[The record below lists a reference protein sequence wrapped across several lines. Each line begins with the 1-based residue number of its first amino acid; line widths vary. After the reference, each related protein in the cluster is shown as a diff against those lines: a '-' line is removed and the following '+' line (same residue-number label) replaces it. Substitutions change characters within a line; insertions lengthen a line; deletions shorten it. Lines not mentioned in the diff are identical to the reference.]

1 MDRPLAL
8 WNAMYGGVSDLFTL
22 PALKSKDSKGKD
34 TKDKSS
40 TKSKSKSKK
49 P

>member
-1 MDRPLAL
+1 MDKPLAM
-8 WNAMYGGVSDLFTL
+8 WNAMSGGVSDLFTL
-22 PALKSKDSKGKD
+22 PALKSKDTKGKD

-40 TKSKSKSKK
+40 TKSKKSKK

>member
-1 MDRPLAL
+1 MS
-8 WNAMYGGVSDLFTL
+8 GGISDLFTL

-34 TKDKSS
+34 TK
-40 TKSKSKSKK
+40 TKTKTKAKK